1 MKKITTGR
9 LRVSGDQ
16 AAPTQT
22 IDVKGKACPI
32 PVVKTAKAMREM
44 SAGQVLEVFA
54 TDPGVEP
61 DMHAW
66 SKQTGNELISIDQDA
81 GVFRILLRKV

>member
-1 MKKITTGR
+1 VSADPIT
-9 LRVSGDQ
+9 
-16 AAPTQT
+16 PTQT

-32 PVVKTAKAMREM
+32 PVVKTAKAMKELG
-44 SAGQVLEVFA
+44 SGDVLEVFA

-66 SKQTGNELISIDQDA
+66 SKQTGNELISIDQES
-81 GVFRILLRKV
+81 GVFRVLLRKS

>member
-1 MKKITTGR
+1 VEADVPI
-9 LRVSGDQ
+9 
-16 AAPTQT
+16 PTQT

-32 PVVKTAKAMREM
+32 PVVKTAKAMKQM

-66 SKQTGNELISIDQDA
+66 SKQTGNELISIDQDS
-81 GVFRILLRKV
+81 GVFRVLLRKA

>member
-1 MKKITTGR
+1 M
-9 LRVSGDQ
+9 SGDPIT
-16 AAPTQT
+16 PTQT

-32 PVVKTAKAMREM
+32 PVVKTAKAMKEL
-44 SAGQVLEVFA
+44 SSGDVLEVFA

-66 SKQTGNELISIDQDA
+66 SKQTGNALISIDQES
-81 GVFRILLRKV
+81 GVFRVLLRKA